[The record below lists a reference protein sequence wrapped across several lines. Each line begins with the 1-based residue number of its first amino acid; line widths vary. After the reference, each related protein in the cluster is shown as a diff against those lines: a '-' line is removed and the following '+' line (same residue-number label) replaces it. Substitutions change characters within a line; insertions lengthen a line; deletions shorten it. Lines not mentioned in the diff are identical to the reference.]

1 MNKSKILY
9 LFTRTPLHVGAGAS
23 VGAIDQPVQ
32 RERHTGFPIIPG
44 SSVKGVLRD
53 HLRSLGDSALN
64 NLFGEGGDGEKFTA
78 GKISFG
84 EARLLAF
91 PVRSAKGAFALAT
104 SPLTLQRFARDAG
117 CSVNIPVAPAD
128 MTCMAGSKLVIEK
141 NGQKGV
147 VLEEYRFKVTEAFPT
162 AWESIL
168 TKLLTDAVLSGSEG
182 RFVLLSDG
190 DLSHFAVNACQVNQ
204 HVRIDDES
212 GTAEDGG
219 LFNEETVPSETLFY
233 APLTVLSRGADDNE
247 VFKALAPEQLV
258 EGADPAGLDDVA
270 VVVQTVPVTTE
281 IASPFTKPL

>member
-1 MNKSKILY
+1 MQTKLLY

-53 HLRSLGDSALN
+53 HLSTLGETSLND
-64 NLFGEGGDGEKFTA
+64 LFGQGGDGDNSSA

-104 SPLTLQRFARDAG
+104 SALSLQRFARDAG
-117 CSVNIPVAPAD
+117 CSVTVPSAPAD
-128 MTCMAGSKLVIEK
+128 MSCLAGSKLVIER

-147 VLEEYRFKVTEAFPT
+147 VLEEYRFKAVDPFPSD
-162 AWESIL
+162 WED
-168 TKLLTDAVLSGSEG
+168 LLTQLLDDAVLSGARG

-204 HVRIDDES
+204 HVRIDDDS

-233 APLTVLSRGADDNE
+233 APLTVLPRGAKDNE
-247 VFKALAPEQLV
+247 VFKALTAEQLV
-258 EGADPAGLDDVA
+258 QFGGKGTTGLGFC
-270 VVVQTVPVTTE
+270 TVKL
-281 IASPFTKPL
+281 AN

>member
-1 MNKSKILY
+1 MSKTRVLY

-53 HLRSLGDSALN
+53 HLGKLGPDTIN
-64 NLFGEGGDGEKFTA
+64 ELFGKGDAGENFTA
-78 GKISFG
+78 GRISFG

-104 SPLTLQRFARDAG
+104 SALALQRFARDAG
-117 CSVNIPVAPAD
+117 LAVKVPSSPAD
-128 MTCMAGSKLVIEK
+128 MTCLAGGKLVIEK

-147 VLEEYRFKVTEAFPT
+147 VLEEYRFKVTEPFPME
-162 AWESIL
+162 WEGVL
-168 TKLLTDAVLSGSEG
+168 TKLLNDAVLSGAEG

-204 HVRIDDES
+204 HVRIDDET

-233 APLTVLSRGADDNE
+233 APLTALSRGSDENE

-258 EGADPAGLDDVA
+258 QFGGNGTTGLGYC
-270 VVVQTVPVTTE
+270 TV
-281 IASPFTKPL
+281 KLGN

>member
-1 MNKSKILY
+1 MNKSRILY

-23 VGAIDQPVQ
+23 VGAVDQPVQ
-32 RERHTGFPIIPG
+32 RERHTGYPVIPG

-53 HLRSLGDSALN
+53 HLNSLGVNAIND
-64 NLFGEGGDGEKFTA
+64 LFGEGGDGVKFSA
-78 GKISFG
+78 GKVSFG

-104 SPLTLQRFARDAG
+104 SALALQRFARDAG
-117 CSVNIPVAPAD
+117 LSVKVPSSPPD

-147 VLEEYRFKVTEAFPT
+147 VLEEYRFKVTEPFPVE
-162 AWESIL
+162 WEGVL
-168 TKLLTDAVLSGSEG
+168 TKLLNDAVLSGAEG

-204 HVRIDDES
+204 HVRIDDET

-233 APLTVLSRGADDNE
+233 APLTALSRGSDENE

-258 EGADPAGLDDVA
+258 QFGGNGTTGLGYC
-270 VVVQTVPVTTE
+270 TV
-281 IASPFTKPL
+281 KLGN

>member
-32 RERHTGFPIIPG
+32 RERHTGFPVIPG

-53 HLRSLGDSALN
+53 HLRSLGPTAVND
-64 NLFGEGGDGEKFTA
+64 LFGEGGDGVNFSA

-104 SPLTLQRFARDAG
+104 SALALQRFARDAG
-117 CSVNIPVAPAD
+117 LALKVPPSPAD
-128 MTCMAGSKLVIEK
+128 MTCLAGGKLVIDK

-147 VLEEYRFKVTEAFPT
+147 VLEEYRFKVTDSFP
-162 AWESIL
+162 ADWEGVL
-168 TKLLTDAVLSGSEG
+168 TKLLNDAVLSGAEG

-204 HVRIDDES
+204 HVCIDHET
-212 GTAEDGG
+212 GTAKDGG

-233 APLTVLSRGADDNE
+233 APLTALSRGSDENE

-258 EGADPAGLDDVA
+258 QFGGNGTTGLGYC
-270 VVVQTVPVTTE
+270 TVR
-281 IASPFTKPL
+281 LGN

>member
-1 MNKSKILY
+1 MQTKILY

-44 SSVKGVLRD
+44 SSIKGVLRD
-53 HLRSLGDSALN
+53 HLCSPGNSTLN
-64 NLFGEGGDGEKFTA
+64 SLFGEEKDDGQYTA

-104 SPLTLQRFARDAG
+104 SALTLQRFARDAG
-117 CSVNIPVAPAD
+117 CSVKVPPAPTD
-128 MTCMAGSKLVIEK
+128 MTCLAGSKLVIEK

-147 VLEEYRFKVTEAFPT
+147 VLEEYRFKVSEAFPT
-162 AWESIL
+162 EWEGIL
-168 TKLLTDAVLSGSEG
+168 TKLLSDAVLSGARG

-204 HVRIDDES
+204 HVRIDDDS

-233 APLTVLSRGADDNE
+233 APLTVLPRGAKDNE
-247 VFKALAPEQLV
+247 VFKALTAEQLV
-258 EGADPAGLDDVA
+258 QFGGKGTTGLGFC
-270 VVVQTVPVTTE
+270 TVKL
-281 IASPFTKPL
+281 AN